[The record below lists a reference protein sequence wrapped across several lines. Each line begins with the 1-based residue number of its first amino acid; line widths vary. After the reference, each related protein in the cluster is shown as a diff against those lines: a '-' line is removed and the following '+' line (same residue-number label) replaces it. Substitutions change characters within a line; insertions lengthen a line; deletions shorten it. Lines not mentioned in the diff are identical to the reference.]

1 VLNQAKSI
9 LNPLKVIFAGT
20 PDFAVPALQA
30 LHDKGY
36 QVVGA
41 LTQPDR
47 PSGRGL
53 KLHPSAIKLKANA
66 LGIPV
71 YQPSELK
78 SKESYEMLAAIDF
91 NVMVVAAYGL
101 IIPQAI
107 LDLPSLGSFNIHA
120 SLLPKWR
127 GAAPIHRAILMG
139 DKKTGVTIMRV
150 VQKLDAGDMV
160 RKTEIQISEK
170 DTTEQLTKTLAKLG
184 ADLMVEVMDE
194 LSLKGELKSTP
205 QDEASVTYAEKVT
218 KEESK
223 IDWHNSA
230 DVIAR
235 KIRAFNP
242 YPVAQTEY
250 REAICKIWDAEIGID
265 SDKHAKAGELIKLD
279 EFIHVKC
286 GEGVLL
292 VKELQMPGGKRL
304 KSKEFILGH
313 RLILGDVFKS

>member
-1 VLNQAKSI
+1 VNS
-9 LNPLKVIFAGT
+9 LKIIFAGT
-20 PDFAVPALQA
+20 PDFAVPALEA
-30 LHDKGY
+30 LHNKGY
-36 QVVGA
+36 KVVGV

-53 KLHPSAIKLKANA
+53 KLHPSAIKLKASA

-91 NVMVVAAYGL
+91 NVMIVAAYGL

-107 LDLPSLGSFNIHA
+107 LDLPSSGCFNIHA
-120 SLLPKWR
+120 SLLPRWR

-139 DKKTGVTIMRV
+139 DEKTGVTIMRV
-150 VQKLDAGDMV
+150 VQKLDAGDMIK
-160 RKTEIQISEK
+160 KTEIQISAK
-170 DTTEQLTKTLAKLG
+170 DTTAQLTKALAELG
-184 ADLMVEVMDE
+184 ARLMIEVMDE
-194 LSLKGELKSTP
+194 LSTKGELKSVP

-218 KEESK
+218 KEESE
-223 IDWHNSA
+223 IDWHNSS

-242 YPVAQTEY
+242 FPVAQTEY

-265 SDKHAKAGELIKLD
+265 SDQNAKAGQLIKLD

-313 RLILGDVFKS
+313 RPVLGDVFKS

>member
-1 VLNQAKSI
+1 MNS
-9 LNPLKVIFAGT
+9 LKIIFAGT
-20 PDFAVPALQA
+20 PDFAVPALEA

-36 QVVGA
+36 KVVGV

-53 KLHPSAIKLKANA
+53 KLHPSAIKLKASA

-91 NVMVVAAYGL
+91 NVMIVAAYGL
-101 IIPQAI
+101 IIPQAV
-107 LDLPSLGSFNIHA
+107 LDLPSLGCFNVHA
-120 SLLPKWR
+120 SLLPRWR

-139 DKKTGVTIMRV
+139 DEKTGVTIMRV
-150 VQKLDAGDMV
+150 VQKLDAGDMI
-160 RKTEIQISEK
+160 KKNEIQISDK
-170 DTTEQLTKTLAKLG
+170 DTTAQLTKALAELG
-184 ADLMVEVMDE
+184 ARLMIEVMDE
-194 LSLKGELKSTP
+194 LSTKGELKSVP

-218 KEESK
+218 KEESE
-223 IDWHNSA
+223 IDWHNSS

-242 YPVAQTEY
+242 FPVAQTEY

-265 SDKHAKAGELIKLD
+265 SDQNAKAGQLIKLD

-313 RLILGDVFKS
+313 RPVLGDVFKS

>member
-1 VLNQAKSI
+1 MNS
-9 LNPLKVIFAGT
+9 LKIIFAGT
-20 PDFAVPALQA
+20 PDFAIPALQA
-30 LHDKGY
+30 LYDKGY
-36 QVVGA
+36 EIVGI

-78 SKESYEMLAAIDF
+78 SKESHETLTAIDF
-91 NVMVVAAYGL
+91 NVMIVAAYGL

-107 LDLPSLGSFNIHA
+107 LDLPSLGCFNIHA
-120 SLLPKWR
+120 SLLPRWR
-127 GAAPIHRAILMG
+127 GAAPIHRAILSG
-139 DKKTGVTIMRV
+139 DKVTGVTIMRV
-150 VQKLDAGDMV
+150 VQKLDAGDMIK
-160 RKTEIQISEK
+160 KTKIQISEK
-170 DTTEQLTKTLAKLG
+170 DTTEQLTKTLAELG
-184 ADLMVEVMDE
+184 AHLMVEVMEE
-194 LSLKGELKSTP
+194 LRIKGELQSTP

-223 IDWHNSA
+223 IDWHDTA
-230 DVIAR
+230 LVILR
-235 KIRAFNP
+235 KIKAFNSF
-242 YPVAQTEY
+242 PVAQTEY
-250 REAICKIWDAEIGID
+250 REAVCKLWDAEIGE
-265 SDKHAKAGELIKLD
+265 SDDNNSRVGEIIKLD

-292 VKELQMPGGKRL
+292 IKELQMPGGKRL

-313 RLILGDVFKS
+313 RPILGDVFKS

>member
-1 VLNQAKSI
+1 MNS
-9 LNPLKVIFAGT
+9 LKIIFAGT

-36 QVVGA
+36 KVVGV

-53 KLHPSAIKLKANA
+53 KLHPSAIKLKANT

-71 YQPSELK
+71 YQPLELK
-78 SKESYEMLAAIDF
+78 SKESYEALAAIDF
-91 NVMVVAAYGL
+91 NVMIVAAYGL

-107 LDLPSLGSFNIHA
+107 LDLASMGCFNIHA
-120 SLLPKWR
+120 SLLPRWR

-139 DKKTGVTIMRV
+139 DKTTGVTIMRV
-150 VQKLDAGDMV
+150 VQKLDAGDMI
-160 RKTEIQISEK
+160 KKIEIQISEK
-170 DTTEQLTKTLAKLG
+170 DTTEELTKTLAKLG
-184 ADLMVEVMDE
+184 AQLMTEVMEE
-194 LSLKGELKSTP
+194 LSVKGELKSTP
-205 QDEASVTYAEKVT
+205 QDETYVTYAEKVT

-223 IDWHNSA
+223 INWHDSSK
-230 DVIAR
+230 VIAR

-242 YPVAQTEY
+242 FPVAQTEY
-250 REAICKIWDAEIGID
+250 REVVCKIWDAEITLD
-265 SDKHAKAGELIKLD
+265 SNQDAKVGQLIKLD

-286 GEGVLL
+286 GEGVL
-292 VKELQMPGGKRL
+292 VIKELQMPGGKRL

-313 RLILGDVFKS
+313 RPILGDVFKS

>member
-1 VLNQAKSI
+1 MNS
-9 LNPLKVIFAGT
+9 LKIIFAGT
-20 PDFAVPALQA
+20 PDFAVPALEK

-36 QVVGA
+36 KVVGV

-78 SKESYEMLAAIDF
+78 SKKSYEMLAAIDF
-91 NVMVVAAYGL
+91 NVMIVAAYGL

-107 LDLPSLGSFNIHA
+107 LDLPSLGCFNIHA
-120 SLLPKWR
+120 SLLPRWR

-139 DKKTGVTIMRV
+139 DEKTGVTIMRV
-150 VQKLDAGDMV
+150 VQKLDAGDMIK
-160 RKTEIQISEK
+160 KTEIQISEK
-170 DTTEQLTKTLAKLG
+170 DTTEKLTKTLAELG
-184 ADLMVEVMDE
+184 ALLLKEVMDE
-194 LSLKGELKSTP
+194 LNAKGELNSIP

-218 KEESK
+218 KEESR
-223 IDWHNSA
+223 IDWHNSS
-230 DVIAR
+230 DVISR

-242 YPVAQTEY
+242 FPVAQTEY
-250 REAICKIWDAEIGID
+250 RDVICKIWDAEIGVD
-265 SDKHAKAGELIKLD
+265 SDKNAKAGQLIKLD

-292 VKELQMPGGKRL
+292 IKELQMPGGKRL

-313 RLILGDVFKS
+313 RPILGDVFKS

>member
-1 VLNQAKSI
+1 VNS
-9 LNPLKVIFAGT
+9 LKIIFAGT
-20 PDFAVPALQA
+20 SDFAVPALEA

-36 QVVGA
+36 KVVGV

-53 KLHPSAIKLKANA
+53 KLHPSAIKLKASA

-91 NVMVVAAYGL
+91 NVMIVAAYGL

-107 LDLPSLGSFNIHA
+107 LDLPSSGCFNIHA
-120 SLLPKWR
+120 SLLPRWR

-139 DKKTGVTIMRV
+139 DEKTGVTIMRV
-150 VQKLDAGDMV
+150 VQKLDAGDMI
-160 RKTEIQISEK
+160 KKNEIQISDK
-170 DTTEQLTKTLAKLG
+170 DTTAQLTKALAELG
-184 ADLMVEVMDE
+184 ARLMIEVMDE
-194 LSLKGELKSTP
+194 LSTKGELKSVP

-218 KEESK
+218 KEESE
-223 IDWHNSA
+223 IDWHNSS

-242 YPVAQTEY
+242 FPVAQTEY

-265 SDKHAKAGELIKLD
+265 SDQNAKAGQLIKLD

-313 RLILGDVFKS
+313 RPVLGDVFKS

>member
-1 VLNQAKSI
+1 VNS
-9 LNPLKVIFAGT
+9 LKIIFAGT
-20 PDFAVPALQA
+20 PDFAVPALEA
-30 LHDKGY
+30 LHNKGY
-36 QVVGA
+36 KVVGV

-53 KLHPSAIKLKANA
+53 KLHPSPIKLKASA

-91 NVMVVAAYGL
+91 NVMIVAAYGL

-107 LDLPSLGSFNIHA
+107 LDLPSSGCFNIHA
-120 SLLPKWR
+120 SLLPRWR

-139 DKKTGVTIMRV
+139 DEKTGVTIMRV
-150 VQKLDAGDMV
+150 VQKLDAGDMI
-160 RKTEIQISEK
+160 KKNEIQISDK
-170 DTTEQLTKTLAKLG
+170 DTTAQLTKALAELG
-184 ADLMVEVMDE
+184 ARLMIEVMDE
-194 LSLKGELKSTP
+194 LSTKGELKSVP

-218 KEESK
+218 KEESE
-223 IDWHNSA
+223 IDWHNSS

-242 YPVAQTEY
+242 FPVAQTEY

-265 SDKHAKAGELIKLD
+265 SDQNAKAGQLIKLD

-313 RLILGDVFKS
+313 RPVLGDVFKS

>member
-1 VLNQAKSI
+1 MNS
-9 LNPLKVIFAGT
+9 LKIIFAGT
-20 PDFAVPALQA
+20 PDFAVPALEA

-36 QVVGA
+36 KVVGV

-53 KLHPSAIKLKANA
+53 KLHPSPIKLKASA

-91 NVMVVAAYGL
+91 NVMIVAAYGL
-101 IIPQAI
+101 IIPQAV
-107 LDLPSLGSFNIHA
+107 LDLPSLGCFNVHA
-120 SLLPKWR
+120 SLLPRWR

-139 DKKTGVTIMRV
+139 DEKTGVTIMRV
-150 VQKLDAGDMV
+150 VQKLDAGDMIK
-160 RKTEIQISEK
+160 KTEIQISAK
-170 DTTEQLTKTLAKLG
+170 DTTAQLTKALAELG
-184 ADLMVEVMDE
+184 ARLMIEVMDE
-194 LSLKGELKSTP
+194 LSTKGELKSVP

-218 KEESK
+218 KEESE
-223 IDWHNSA
+223 IDWHNSS

-242 YPVAQTEY
+242 FPVAQTEY

-265 SDKHAKAGELIKLD
+265 SDQNAKAGQLIKLD

-313 RLILGDVFKS
+313 RPVLGDVFKS

>member
-1 VLNQAKSI
+1 MNA
-9 LNPLKVIFAGT
+9 LKIIFAGT

-36 QVVGA
+36 EVAGV

-53 KLHPSAIKLKANA
+53 KLHPSAIKLKANT

-78 SKESYEMLAAIDF
+78 SKESYEMLTAIDF
-91 NVMVVAAYGL
+91 NVMIVAAYGL

-107 LDLPSLGSFNIHA
+107 LDLPSLGCFNIHA
-120 SLLPKWR
+120 SLLPRWR

-139 DKKTGVTIMRV
+139 DESTGVTIMRV
-150 VQKLDAGDMV
+150 VQKLDAGDMIK
-160 RKTEIQISEK
+160 KTKIQISEK
-170 DTTEQLTKTLAKLG
+170 DTTEQLTKTLSVLG
-184 ADLMVEVMDE
+184 SHLLIEVMEE
-194 LSLKGELKSTP
+194 LRTKGEVQSTP

-223 IDWHNSA
+223 IDWQDTSLA
-230 DVIAR
+230 ILR
-235 KIRAFNP
+235 KIRAFNSF
-242 YPVAQTEY
+242 PVAQTEY
-250 REAICKIWDAEIGID
+250 REAVCKICEAQVAIDTNEDANIGQI
-265 SDKHAKAGELIKLD
+265 IKLD

-286 GEGVLL
+286 GEGVLSI
-292 VKELQMPGGKRL
+292 KELQMPGGKRL
-304 KSKEFILGH
+304 KAKEFILGH
-313 RLILGDVFKS
+313 RPILGDVFKS

>member
-1 VLNQAKSI
+1 VNS
-9 LNPLKVIFAGT
+9 LKIIFAGT
-20 PDFAVPALQA
+20 PDFAVPALEA

-36 QVVGA
+36 KVVGV

-53 KLHPSAIKLKANA
+53 KLHPSAIKLKASA

-91 NVMVVAAYGL
+91 NVMIVAAYGL
-101 IIPQAI
+101 IIPQAV
-107 LDLPSLGSFNIHA
+107 LDLPSLGCFNVHA
-120 SLLPKWR
+120 SLLPRWR

-139 DKKTGVTIMRV
+139 DEKTGVTIMRV
-150 VQKLDAGDMV
+150 VQKLDAGDMIK
-160 RKTEIQISEK
+160 KTEIQISAK
-170 DTTEQLTKTLAKLG
+170 DTTAQLTKALAELG
-184 ADLMVEVMDE
+184 ARLMIEVMDE
-194 LSLKGELKSTP
+194 LSTKGELKSVP

-218 KEESK
+218 KEESE
-223 IDWHNSA
+223 IDWHNSS

-242 YPVAQTEY
+242 FPVAQTEY

-265 SDKHAKAGELIKLD
+265 SDQNAKAGQLIKLD

-313 RLILGDVFKS
+313 RPVLGDVFKS